1 MSGLD
6 YNPVIIA
13 LDVSDREK
21 MRRMVKELHPYVG
34 KFKVGLEMFVGF
46 GPDVVR
52 EVHDMGGRVMLDLKL
67 HDIPNTVKHAAK
79 NAAQLGVDLLTI
91 HTTGGIAMMQAAK
104 EGVLAGA
111 QESGNPPTQLLGI
124 TVLTSLDQDVL
135 SNELGVNRS
144 VQDQVVAL
152 AKNAQAA
159 GLDGVVSSPQEVTAI
174 REECGDEFLV
184 VTPGIR
190 LATSTLDDQKRVTT
204 PKDAID
210 SGASYIVI
218 GRAVTKADD
227 PVGVLKGIVAD
238 VGLDA

>member
-1 MSGLD
+1 MSELK

-21 MRRMVKELHPYVG
+21 MRQMVKELHPYVG

-46 GPDVVR
+46 GPDVVK

-67 HDIPNTVKHAAK
+67 HDIPNTVKNAAK
-79 NAAQLGVDLLTI
+79 NAAKLGVDLLTI
-91 HTTGGIAMMQAAK
+91 HTTGGITMMQAAK

-135 SNELGVNRS
+135 TNELGVNRS

-159 GLDGVVSSPQEVTAI
+159 GLDGVVSSPQEVAAI
-174 REECGDEFLV
+174 RKECGDEFLV

-218 GRAVTKADD
+218 GRAATNADD
-227 PVGVLKGIVAD
+227 PIGVLKRIVED
-238 VGLDA
+238 LGV

>member
-1 MSGLD
+1 MPVVD

-13 LDVSDREK
+13 LDVSDRAK
-21 MRRMVKELHPYVG
+21 MRQMVKELHPYVG
-34 KFKVGLEMFVGF
+34 KFKLGLEMFVGF
-46 GPDVVR
+46 GPDVVN

-79 NAAQLGVDLLTI
+79 NAAKLGVDLLTI

-124 TVLTSLDQDVL
+124 TVLTSLDQDIL
-135 SNELGVNRS
+135 SNQLGVNRS

-159 GLDGVVSSPQEVTAI
+159 GLDGVVSSPQEVAAI
-174 REECGDEFLV
+174 RKECGDEFLV

-218 GRAVTKADD
+218 GRAVTNADD
-227 PVGVLKGIVAD
+227 PIGVLKGIVEDLGA
-238 VGLDA
+238 